1 MTYAYLTADCAM
13 KLLGANGGRLALNPL
28 IVKVPLVVIKK
39 HSLTSTLSINNT
51 LKHLGV

>member
-13 KLLGANGGRLALNPL
+13 KLLGSNGGRQALNPL
-28 IVKVPLVVIKK
+28 LVRVPLVLLKK